1 MWFALVNNDEF
12 DCVVVRVLRE
22 QAPQT
27 CGVAAKRRSSE
38 AAGEQD
44 DAAAALD
51 REVARL
57 AV

>member
-1 MWFALVNNDEF
+1 MWFALVNDDEL
-12 DCVVVRVLRE
+12 DCGVVRVLRE

-44 DAAAALD
+44 HAATPLD
-51 REVARL
+51 REGSRL